1 MITAEEVRKKAHE
14 LIETQTEMQLK
25 REEEQLNKIQE
36 EIIKIIERDATATA
50 ILTTNLY
57 KNNLDKLEE
66 LGFSCEK
73 KDSYLDCINYQISW

>member
-1 MITAEEVRKKAHE
+1 MISAEEVRKKARE
-14 LIETQTEMQLK
+14 FIKTQTEMQLK
-25 REEEQLNKIQE
+25 IEEMQLNKIQE
-36 EIIKIIERDATATA
+36 EIIKIIERDATATT

-66 LGFSCEK
+66 LGFSCKK

>member
-14 LIETQTEMQLK
+14 LIEAQTEMQLK
-25 REEEQLNKIQE
+25 REEQQLNKIQE
-36 EIIKIIERDATATA
+36 EIIKIIERDATATT

-57 KNNLDKLEE
+57 KNNLDKLKE

-73 KDSYLDCINYQISW
+73 EYSYLDCINYQISW